1 MEPIILMPIGT
12 VRNAIVTPQDDHW
25 GGVVS
30 QLVIDTGQYSS
41 ESLQGIEEFSHLE
54 VIYLMNQVDPTSVP
68 TGARHPRNLAFLPKV
83 GIFAQRPKARP
94 NRIGLSRC
102 RLLRREGTIMIVE
115 GLDAIDGSPLLD
127 IKPYFAEF
135 GPRGEVAQ
143 PDWTHEVMRN
153 YY

>member
-1 MEPIILMPIGT
+1 MEPLTIVPIGT
-12 VRNAIVTPQDDHW
+12 VHNAIASPQDDHW
-25 GGVVS
+25 GPVVS
-30 QLVIDTGQYSS
+30 QVTIDAQQYSA

-54 VIYLMNQVDPTSVP
+54 VIYLMNQVDPASVP
-68 TGARHPRNLAFLPKV
+68 VGARHPRNLTFLPKV

-102 RLLRREGTIMIVE
+102 RLLGREGLVLTVE
-115 GLDAIDGSPLLD
+115 GLDAIDGSPVLD

-135 GPRGEVAQ
+135 GPRGEVIQ
-143 PDWTHEVMRN
+143 PDWTREVMRN

>member
-1 MEPIILMPIGT
+1 MEPLILTPIGT
-12 VRNAIVTPQDDHW
+12 VSNAIASPQDDHW
-25 GGVVS
+25 GDVIS
-30 QLVIDTGQYSS
+30 QLVIDAEQFTP

-54 VIYLMNQVDPTSVP
+54 VIYVMHQVDPAAIP
-68 TGARHPRNLAFLPKV
+68 IGARHPRNLTFLPKV

-102 RLLRREGTIMIVE
+102 RLLSREGMILTVQ

-127 IKPYFAEF
+127 IKPYFFEF
-135 GPRGEVAQ
+135 GPREEVSQ
-143 PDWTHEVMRN
+143 PEWTHEIMRN

>member
-1 MEPIILMPIGT
+1 MEPLILMPIGT
-12 VRNAIVTPQDDHW
+12 VHNAIASPQDDHW
-25 GGVVS
+25 RGVVS
-30 QLVIDTGQYSS
+30 QLVIDSEQYLP

-54 VIYLMNQVDPTSVP
+54 VIYVMNRVDPSSLPV
-68 TGARHPRNLAFLPKV
+68 GARHPRNLTFLPKV

-102 RLLRREGTIMIVE
+102 RLLSREGMILTVE
-115 GLDAIDGSPLLD
+115 GLDAIDDSPLID

-135 GPRGEVAQ
+135 GPRGEVLQ